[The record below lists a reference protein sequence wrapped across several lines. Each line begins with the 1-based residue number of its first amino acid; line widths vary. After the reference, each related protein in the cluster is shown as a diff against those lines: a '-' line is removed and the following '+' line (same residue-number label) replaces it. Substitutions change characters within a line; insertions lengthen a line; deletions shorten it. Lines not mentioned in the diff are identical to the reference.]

1 VNPPHKLIEEMCNIV
16 TEYEIGLTQA
26 EINYHKAMGKFP
38 YGNDSDVY

>member
-1 VNPPHKLIEEMCNIV
+1 VNPPHKLIEVVGNIV